1 MALITNG
8 VLDLIGNTPLTR
20 IAKLES
26 PGSAQVLVK
35 QENLNPSGSVKD
47 RVALSM
53 IREAEGQ
60 GILKPGGIIVEP
72 SAGNMGVSLSMIAAV
87 KNYSLHVMMPESVP
101 TDRQRLVTRYGAMI
115 HLTPSDMGMKG
126 AIDAAQRMIEANPEY
141 VRLDQ
146 FTDIANVNAHR
157 KATGPEILATVSGVV
172 DGFVSAVGTDGT
184 LIGVSEV
191 LKSANPLTLYVAV
204 EPATSPILSGGR
216 AGDHGIIGIGA
227 DFIPPLFDWDL
238 VDEIV
243 TVSTQQAIDTS
254 SRLAREEGLLVGF
267 SSGANVYIAL
277 KLAERL
283 GKNKTV
289 VTVLPDT
296 GERYSSLA
304 AL

>member
-1 MALITNG
+1 MPQITIG

-53 IREAEGQ
+53 VRGAEER
-60 GILKPGGIIVEP
+60 GILKPQAVIVEP

-87 KNYSLHVMMPESVP
+87 KDYSVHVVMPESVP
-101 TDRQRLVTRYGAMI
+101 IERQRLVTRYGATI

-126 AIDAAQRMIEANPEY
+126 AIDAARRMVEANSEY

-146 FTDIANVNAHR
+146 FTESANVDAHR
-157 KATGPEILATVSGVV
+157 HGTGPEILNAVGTTI
-172 DGFVSAVGTDGT
+172 DGFVSAVGTGGT
-184 LIGVSEV
+184 LTGVSEV
-191 LKSANPLTLYVAV
+191 LKFANPLTLCVAV
-204 EPATSPILSGGR
+204 EPATSPILSEGR
-216 AGDHGIIGIGA
+216 AGDHGIVGIGA
-227 DFIPPLFDWDL
+227 DFVPPLLDWVL
-238 VDEIV
+238 IDEIV
-243 TVSTQQAIDTS
+243 TVSTQQAIDMS

-267 SSGANVYIAL
+267 SSGANVYVAL

-283 GKNKTV
+283 GKNNTV
-289 VTVLPDT
+289 VTILPDT
-296 GERYSSLA
+296 GERYSHLTA
-304 AL
+304 